1 MLKSLFSLISKI
13 SLVKQIFI
21 GLILGF
27 IVALYAPD
35 LASRVALLGTLFV
48 GALKAVAP
56 LLVLVLV
63 MSALSGQ
70 KKGVQTNM
78 KSIIVLYVVGT
89 FSAAVIAVAVSFLFP
104 VDLKLV
110 ASVADV
116 KPPNGIVEVLRTLLL
131 NVVENPVKALMTGNY
146 IGILAWSVVLGI
158 ALRHASD
165 TTKEV
170 IHSFSNAVS
179 QVVRWVIKMAPIG
192 IFGLVADSIS
202 RNGVEALLG
211 YGKLLILLVGC
222 MLFVAL
228 VINPIIVYIKI
239 RSNPFPLVFTC
250 LGESGIYAFFTRSSA
265 ANIPVNLKL
274 CEKLELDPDTYSV
287 SIPLGATINMAG
299 AAVTITVLTLAAVH
313 TLGINVDIGVALL
326 LSVVASVAACGAS
339 GVAGGSLLLIPMACA
354 LFGINNDI
362 AMQVVGVGFIIG
374 VLQDAT
380 ETALN
385 SSTDVL
391 FTAAA
396 DIASRKKKGKVE
408 DALQEELQM

>member
-1 MLKSLFSLISKI
+1 MFKSLFSAISKI
-13 SLVKQIFI
+13 SLVKQILI
-21 GLILGF
+21 GLVLGL

-48 GALKAVAP
+48 GALKAMAP
-56 LLVLVLV
+56 LLVLVLI
-63 MSALSGQ
+63 MSALSSHKQ
-70 KKGVQTNM
+70 GVETNM
-78 KSIIVLYVVGT
+78 KSIVFLYILGT
-89 FSAAVIAVAVSFLFP
+89 FSAAFIAVVASFLYP

-110 ASVADV
+110 ANASDV
-116 KPPNGIVEVLRTLLL
+116 IPPNGIVEVLRTLIL

-146 IGILAWSVVLGI
+146 IGILSWSIVFGI
-158 ALRHASD
+158 ALRNASE

-170 IHSFSNAVS
+170 INGFSNAVS
-179 QVVRWVIKMAPIG
+179 QVVRWVIQLAPVG

-202 RNGVEALLG
+202 RNGIEALIG
-211 YGKLLILLVGC
+211 YGKLLLLLIGC

-228 VINPIIVYIKI
+228 IINPLIVYCKI
-239 RSNPFPLVFTC
+239 RSNPYPLVFTC
-250 LGESGIYAFFTRSSA
+250 LSESGIYAFFTRSSA

-274 CEKLELDPDTYSV
+274 CQKLGLDPDTYSI
-287 SIPLGATINMAG
+287 SIPLGATVNMAG
-299 AAVTITVLTLAAVH
+299 AAVTITVLTLAAVN
-313 TLGINVDIGVALL
+313 TLGVAVDIWSALL
-326 LSVVASVAACGAS
+326 LSIVAAIAACGAS
-339 GVAGGSLLLIPMACA
+339 GVAGGSLLLVPMACA

-374 VLQDAT
+374 VLQDSA

-396 DIASRKKKGKVE
+396 DIASRKKKE
-408 DALQEELQM
+408 

>member
-1 MLKSLFSLISKI
+1 MLKSLFSAMSKI
-13 SLVKQIFI
+13 SLVKQILI

-35 LASRVALLGTLFV
+35 LASRVALFGTLFV

-70 KKGVQTNM
+70 KQGVETNM
-78 KSIIVLYVVGT
+78 KAIIFLYALGT
-89 FSAAVIAVAVSFLFP
+89 FSAAVIAVAASFLYP

-110 ASVADV
+110 ANAADV
-116 KPPNGIVEVLRTLLL
+116 TPPNGIVEVLRTLALS
-131 NVVENPVKALMTGNY
+131 VVENPVKALMTGNY
-146 IGILAWSVVLGI
+146 IGILSWSIVIGI
-158 ALRHASD
+158 ALRNASE

-179 QVVRWVIKMAPIG
+179 QVVRWVIQLAPVG

-202 RNGVEALLG
+202 RNGIEALIG
-211 YGKLLILLVGC
+211 YGKLLVLLIGC
-222 MLFVAL
+222 MIFVAL
-228 VINPIIVYIKI
+228 IVNPLIVYWKI

-250 LGESGIYAFFTRSSA
+250 LSESGVYAFFTRSSA

-274 CEKLELDPDTYSV
+274 CEKLDLDPDTYSV
-287 SIPLGATINMAG
+287 SIPLGATVNMAG
-299 AAVTITVLTLAAVH
+299 AAVTITVLTLAAVN
-313 TLGINVDIGVALL
+313 TLGITVDIWLALL
-326 LSVVASVAACGAS
+326 LSIVAAIAACGAS

-374 VLQDAT
+374 VLQDSS

-396 DIASRKKKGKVE
+396 DIASRKKKE
-408 DALQEELQM
+408 QLQEDLQM

>member
-1 MLKSLFSLISKI
+1 MLKSLFSLVSKI
-13 SLVKQIFI
+13 SLVKQILI

-35 LASRVALLGTLFV
+35 LASQVALFGTIFV

-70 KKGVQTNM
+70 KQGVQTNM
-78 KSIIVLYVVGT
+78 KSIIFLYVLGT
-89 FSAAVIAVAVSFLFP
+89 FSAAVIAVAASFLFP

-110 ASVADV
+110 ANATDV
-116 KPPNGIVEVLRTLLL
+116 TPPNGIVQVLRTLVLD
-131 NVVENPVKALMTGNY
+131 VVQNPVKALMTGNY
-146 IGILAWSVVLGI
+146 IGILSWSIVIGV
-158 ALRHASD
+158 ALRNASE
-165 TTKEV
+165 TTKELV
-170 IHSFSNAVS
+170 HDFSNAVS
-179 QVVRWVIKMAPIG
+179 QVVRWVIQLAPIG

-202 RNGVEALLG
+202 RNGIEALLG

-222 MLFVAL
+222 MAFVAL
-228 VINPIIVYIKI
+228 IVNPIIVYCKI

-313 TLGINVDIGVALL
+313 TLGITVDIWLALL
-326 LSVVASVAACGAS
+326 LSIVAAIAACGAS

-374 VLQDAT
+374 VLQDAS

-396 DIASRKKKGKVE
+396 DIASRRKKESVE
-408 DALQEELQM
+408 EELQEELQM